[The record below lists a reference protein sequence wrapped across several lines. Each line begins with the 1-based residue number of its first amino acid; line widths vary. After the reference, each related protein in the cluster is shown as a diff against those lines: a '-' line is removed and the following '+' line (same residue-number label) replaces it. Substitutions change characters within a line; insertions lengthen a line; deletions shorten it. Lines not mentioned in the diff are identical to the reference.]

1 MAKWTVVC
9 LLAVLALAGCGSRES
24 AEMSA
29 AVKAI
34 DPQLRS
40 FYDHSYAGLE
50 VVDDKLIVYRK
61 PNAAVDALV
70 RDLADDAD
78 VDVELRDAPYA
89 LEQLQPLAERVDR
102 DRHHWRTRNFPVELV
117 VTRPDCTGVNAYVAT
132 DDLEAARAEFRE
144 RYGDEPVFVDRPSR
158 TGIVPV
164 G

>member
-1 MAKWTVVC
+1 MAKWTIVC
-9 LLAVLALAGCGSRES
+9 LLAVLALAGCGSGES

-29 AVKAI
+29 AVQAI

-40 FYDHSYAGLE
+40 SYDHSYAGLE
-50 VVDDKLIVYRK
+50 VEGDLLIIYRK
-61 PNAAVDALV
+61 PDAAVDALV
-70 RDLADDAD
+70 RDLAGD

-102 DRHHWRTRNFPVELV
+102 DRHHWSTRNFPVKLV
-117 VTRPDCTGVNAYVAT
+117 VTRPDGTGVNAFVAT

-144 RYGDEPVFVDRPSR
+144 WYGEEPIFVERPSR